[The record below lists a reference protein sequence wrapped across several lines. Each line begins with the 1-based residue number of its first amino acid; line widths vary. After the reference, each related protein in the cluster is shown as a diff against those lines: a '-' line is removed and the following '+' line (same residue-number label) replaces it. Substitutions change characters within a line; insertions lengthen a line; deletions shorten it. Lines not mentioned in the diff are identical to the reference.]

1 MSLFRLRTVLPAML
15 LAALTALPIA
25 HAQEAEPESATEAAS
40 VVRPSNA
47 SFMQPLGRLANIMGS
62 MHFLRGLC
70 EAEDADLWRNKM
82 DELISAQNP
91 NEADR
96 RILIAQFNGGYRAF
110 ESTYR
115 SCTPAANLA
124 IRRYLTEGEQL
135 SRDISARYGN

>member
-1 MSLFRLRTVLPAML
+1 MLLPRARLALPAAL
-15 LAALTALPIA
+15 LAALLTLPVA
-25 HAQEAEPESATEAAS
+25 HAQDGQSEASSEAAS
-40 VVRPSNA
+40 VRPSNA
-47 SFMQPLGRLANIMGS
+47 AFMQPLGRLANIMGS

-70 EAEDADLWRNKM
+70 EADDAGLWRDKM
-82 DELISAQNP
+82 NELIAAQNP

-115 SCTPAANLA
+115 SCTPAASLA
-124 IRRYLTEGEQL
+124 IRRYLDEGEQL